1 MDRELRRKL
10 VKSAPS
16 LSRLP
21 RLDSTICRQ
30 ELVTPSRRQAT
41 ARLRRTF
48 LERRQAEINAEDAL
62 LRQRQLMKDKK
73 EQLDRA
79 CVLYDQRL
87 VHNLPVQQERKDE
100 IRNTALQKEVIKCNI
115 PRSPCVHCPNSIGK
129 RPTTRRSNCACVYG
143 RSAIPDST
151 LVFAYTFHQSG
162 QTFLHQ
168 QRMDIRRNLLATF
181 QQIRTRTSP

>member
-1 MDRELRRKL
+1 MEDFTRFLKPYPEIRPF
-10 VKSAPS
+10 AES
-16 LSRLP
+16 LAETGLYHMPPGACYTQQTSRWSHTSLA
-21 RLDSTICRQ
+21 L
-30 ELVTPSRRQAT
+30 AT

-100 IRNTALQKEVIKCNI
+100 IRNTALQKEVIKW
-115 PRSPCVHCPNSIGK
+115 
-129 RPTTRRSNCACVYG
+129 
-143 RSAIPDST
+143 
-151 LVFAYTFHQSG
+151 
-162 QTFLHQ
+162 
-168 QRMDIRRNLLATF
+168 
-181 QQIRTRTSP
+181 